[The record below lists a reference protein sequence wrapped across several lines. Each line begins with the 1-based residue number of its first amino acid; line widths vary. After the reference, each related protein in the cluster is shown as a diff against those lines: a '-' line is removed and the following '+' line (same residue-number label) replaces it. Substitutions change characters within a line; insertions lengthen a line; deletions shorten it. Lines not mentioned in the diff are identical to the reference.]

1 MSGPGLHASR
11 PDGKIRVWGLWP
23 IPDVGA
29 EDRRRVF
36 EFYMSDT
43 PFRWNKILIPAFGPS
58 MLFGI
63 ANGAVMPV
71 IALSAIDLGA
81 SHSLSGLIAA
91 LIGLGSLAGNIP
103 AAMVTSKYGERRSL
117 IGASVLSVLALAVC
131 VLARHPALLALGVLL
146 MGLATSVFYL
156 ARQTYLIDAVP
167 VHMRARA
174 FSTLGGTQ
182 RIGMFIGPFAA
193 AALMLV
199 VGLAGAYYVAIT
211 ALVAAGALSF
221 ALPELESRV
230 DTITVPVSKT
240 RMIDVAS
247 AHKRVYLTVGIG
259 ILLISAM
266 RASRQV
272 AIPLW
277 ADAIGMTPAMT
288 AVVFGLVSSIDMLV
302 FYPAG
307 KIMDHYGRLWVALPC
322 SLILAISLFA
332 LPATGALFS
341 FSMVC
346 ILMGLGN
353 GIGSGIVMTLGA
365 DASPSTGR
373 TQFLGIWRLI
383 SDLGTSMGP
392 VLLSGLTALVSLGAG
407 IATTGAFGL
416 VAALIFWRF
425 LPHNRQ
431 KLH

>member
-1 MSGPGLHASR
+1 
-11 PDGKIRVWGLWP
+11 
-23 IPDVGA
+23 
-29 EDRRRVF
+29 
-36 EFYMSDT
+36 MSDT
-43 PFRWNKILIPAFGPS
+43 PFRWNKIIIPAFGPS

-63 ANGAVMPV
+63 ANGAILPV

-81 SHSLSGLIAA
+81 SPSMAGFIAA
-91 LIGLGSLAGNIP
+91 LVGLGSLAGNIP
-103 AAMVTSKYGERRSL
+103 AAMITSKHGERHSL
-117 IGASVLSVLALAVC
+117 IGAATLSVLALALC
-131 VLARHPALLALGVLL
+131 VAARHPALLALGVLL

-156 ARQTYLIDAVP
+156 ARQTYLMDAVP

-193 AALMLV
+193 AAMMHAI
-199 VGLAGAYYVAIT
+199 GLAGAYYVAIT
-211 ALVAAGALSF
+211 ALIAAGVLSF
-221 ALPELESRV
+221 ALPELQPR
-230 DTITVPVSKT
+230 D
-240 RMIDVAS
+240 DAGAAS
-247 AHKRVYLTVGIG
+247 AAPKPRMTAIASTHRNVFLTLGVG

-322 SLILAISLFA
+322 ALILAVSLFA
-332 LPATGALFS
+332 LPFTGALLS
-341 FSMVC
+341 FSLVC
-346 ILMGLGN
+346 MLMGLGN

-365 DASPSTGR
+365 DASPKVGR
-373 TQFLGIWRLI
+373 TQFLGLWRLI
-383 SDLGTSMGP
+383 ADIGTSAGP
-392 VLLSGLTALVSLGAG
+392 ILLSGLTALISLAAG
-407 IATTGAFGL
+407 IAATGAFGL
-416 VAALIFWRF
+416 VAAVIFWRS
-425 LPHNRQ
+425 LPHSNGAPR
-431 KLH
+431 